1 MASLSTTMTA
11 AVERGMRL
19 ASVEFAIDVIRQL
32 NSEGVLTC
40 GVDEA
45 MKLFDFDG
53 VSVVSSRSKASK
65 KRESAKA
72 SRGGEKKSSKPQITA
87 KPSVVLPFC
96 GVIVNDWCAGVKFNH
111 GLHTQCTQGRC
122 KGDRYCK
129 TCRKHADNSATGK
142 PPYGDIEDRAKY
154 GVDYRDPKGK
164 LTLPYANI
172 VEKMGIN
179 IDAAHAAAATLSWT
193 IPEEQLVKRVAKRGR
208 PAKSA
213 AVSDTDSETD
223 GETSTKKK
231 RGRPAKA
238 KAVKAQTQEDQIAQL
253 VAEAYAETALDTP
266 KVVKKVAKKAKKPKK
281 PKMTAEEK
289 AAAKLA
295 KKEAAEKVK
304 AEKKAAKEA
313 EKAAAKQA
321 KEAEKAAAK
330 QAKKEAAEKVKAEKK
345 AAAKQAK
352 EAEKAAAK
360 QAKKEAAEKVKAE
373 KKAAKEAE
381 KLAKKEA
388 AAKLKAEKLAAKKL
402 EKEQKAAA
410 KLAAKAEKLAQA
422 KAKAAEKKAA
432 KKSKTAQ
439 LKAPVA
445 EVKPVEKT
453 DEEVDLFLGTDD
465 VAAVA
470 QQSVMPKSE
479 ELEFEEIDAA
489 DSSDEEDDEGL
500 ELSETMTVAGVEYF
514 FTEQDGQTILFTKAG
529 EPVGIYDAETDTV
542 QECEFDDE

>member
-32 NSEGVLTC
+32 ESEGVLTC
-40 GVDEA
+40 GVDDA

-65 KRESAKA
+65 KRESAK
-72 SRGGEKKSSKPQITA
+72 SRGETKSSKAKITA

-111 GLHTQCTQGRC
+111 GLHTQCTQGKC
-122 KGDRYCK
+122 KDDRYCK

-164 LTLPYANI
+164 QTIPYANI
-172 VEKMGIN
+172 VEKMGISLE
-179 IDAAHAAAATLSWT
+179 AAHAAATTLSWT
-193 IPEEQLVKRVAKRGR
+193 IPAEQLVKRVAKRGR

-223 GETSTKKK
+223 GETSAKKK

-238 KAVKAQTQEDQIAQL
+238 KVVKAQTQEDQIAQL

-266 KVVKKVAKKAKKPKK
+266 KVVKKVAKK

-313 EKAAAKQA
+313 EK
-321 KEAEKAAAK
+321 
-330 QAKKEAAEKVKAEKK
+330 
-345 AAAKQAK
+345 
-352 EAEKAAAK
+352 
-360 QAKKEAAEKVKAE
+360 
-373 KKAAKEAE
+373 
-381 KLAKKEA
+381 LAKKEA
-388 AAKLKAEKLAAKKL
+388 AAKLKADKLAAKKL

-410 KLAAKAEKLAQA
+410 KVAAKNEKLALA

-439 LKAPVA
+439 LKVPVA
-445 EVKPVEKT
+445 EVKPVVEAKT
-453 DEEVDLFLGTDD
+453 VVKEAVVEADLFLGTDD
-465 VAAVA
+465 VTA
-470 QQSVMPKSE
+470 QQSVMPKSD
-479 ELEFEEIDAA
+479 ELDFEEIDDAA
-489 DSSDEEDDEGL
+489 DSSDDEDDEGL

-529 EPVGIYDAETDTV
+529 EPVGIYDADTDTV

>member
-1 MASLSTTMTA
+1 
-11 AVERGMRL
+11 MRL

-32 NSEGVLTC
+32 ESEGVLTC
-40 GVDEA
+40 GVDDA

-65 KRESAKA
+65 KREKAKNRA
-72 SRGGEKKSSKPQITA
+72 AEQPKGPKLTA

-142 PPYGDIEDRAKY
+142 PPYGDIEDRANY

-164 LTLPYANI
+164 LTIPYANI

-193 IPEEQLVKRVAKRGR
+193 IPAEQLVKRVAKRGR

-238 KAVKAQTQEDQIAQL
+238 KVVKAQTQEDQIAQL

-266 KVVKKVAKKAKKPKK
+266 KVVKKVVKKAKKPKK

-313 EKAAAKQA
+313 EK
-321 KEAEKAAAK
+321 
-330 QAKKEAAEKVKAEKK
+330 
-345 AAAKQAK
+345 
-352 EAEKAAAK
+352 
-360 QAKKEAAEKVKAE
+360 
-373 KKAAKEAE
+373 
-381 KLAKKEA
+381 LAKKEA
-388 AAKLKAEKLAAKKL
+388 ADKLKADKLAAKKL

-410 KLAAKAEKLAQA
+410 KQVAKAEKLALA
-422 KAKAAEKKAA
+422 KAKAAKKKAA

-439 LKAPVA
+439 LKVPVA
-445 EVKPVEKT
+445 EVTAVVEEKT
-453 DEEVDLFLGTDD
+453 VVEEAVVEADLFLGTDD
-465 VAAVA
+465 MAA
-470 QQSVMPKSE
+470 QQSVMPKSD
-479 ELEFEEIDAA
+479 ELDFEEIDDAA
-489 DSSDEEDDEGL
+489 DSSDDEYDEGL

-529 EPVGIYDAETDTV
+529 EPVGIYDADTDTV

>member
-32 NSEGVLTC
+32 ESEGVLTC
-40 GVDEA
+40 GVDDA

-65 KRESAKA
+65 KRESAK
-72 SRGGEKKSSKPQITA
+72 SRGETKSSKAKITA

-142 PPYGDIEDRAKY
+142 PPYGDIEDRANY

-164 LTLPYANI
+164 LTIPYANI
-172 VEKMGIN
+172 VEKMGISLE
-179 IDAAHAAAATLSWT
+179 AAHAAATTLSWT
-193 IPEEQLVKRVAKRGR
+193 IPAEQLVKRVAKRGR

-223 GETSTKKK
+223 GETSAKKK

-238 KAVKAQTQEDQIAQL
+238 KVVKAQTQEDQIAQL

-266 KVVKKVAKKAKKPKK
+266 KVVKKVAKK

-313 EKAAAKQA
+313 EKAAAKLA
-321 KEAEKAAAK
+321 KEQEKAAAK
-330 QAKKEAAEKVKAEKK
+330 L
-345 AAAKQAK
+345 
-352 EAEKAAAK
+352 
-360 QAKKEAAEKVKAE
+360 AKKEAAEKVKAE

-388 AAKLKAEKLAAKKL
+388 AAKLKADKLAAKKL

-410 KLAAKAEKLAQA
+410 KVAAKNEKLALA

-439 LKAPVA
+439 LKVPVA
-445 EVKPVEKT
+445 EVKPVVEAKT
-453 DEEVDLFLGTDD
+453 VVKEAVVEADLFLGTDD
-465 VAAVA
+465 VAT
-470 QQSVMPKSE
+470 QQSVMPKSD
-479 ELEFEEIDAA
+479 ELDFEEIDDAA
-489 DSSDEEDDEGL
+489 DSSDDEDDEGL

-529 EPVGIYDAETDTV
+529 EPVGIYDADTDTV

>member
-164 LTLPYANI
+164 LTIPYANI

-193 IPEEQLVKRVAKRGR
+193 IPAEQLVKRVAKRGR

-238 KAVKAQTQEDQIAQL
+238 KVVKAQTQEDQIAQL

-266 KVVKKVAKKAKKPKK
+266 KVVKKVVKKPKK

-304 AEKKAAKEA
+304 AEKKAAKD
-313 EKAAAKQA
+313 
-321 KEAEKAAAK
+321 
-330 QAKKEAAEKVKAEKK
+330 
-345 AAAKQAK
+345 
-352 EAEKAAAK
+352 
-360 QAKKEAAEKVKAE
+360 
-373 KKAAKEAE
+373 AE

-388 AAKLKAEKLAAKKL
+388 AAKLKADKLAAKKL

-410 KLAAKAEKLAQA
+410 KQVAKAEKLALA
-422 KAKAAEKKAA
+422 KAKAAKKKAA

-439 LKAPVA
+439 LKVPVA
-445 EVKPVEKT
+445 EVTAVVEEKT
-453 DEEVDLFLGTDD
+453 VVEEAVVEADLFLGTDD
-465 VAAVA
+465 VAA
-470 QQSVMPKSE
+470 QQSVMPKSD
-479 ELEFEEIDAA
+479 ELDFEEINDAA
-489 DSSDEEDDEGL
+489 DSSDDEDDEGL